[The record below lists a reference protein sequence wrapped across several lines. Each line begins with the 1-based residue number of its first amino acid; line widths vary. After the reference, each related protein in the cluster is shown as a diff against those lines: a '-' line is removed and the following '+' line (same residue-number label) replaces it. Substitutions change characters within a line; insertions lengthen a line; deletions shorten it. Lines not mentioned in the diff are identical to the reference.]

1 MMAPPDKAEF
11 STTPPCV
18 EARQVVREVTPAS
31 LGWMVPASATKPRP
45 QCLPAAAAAAVGLG
59 AAAATTPTAAL
70 AEPAESTEP
79 M

>member
-18 EARQVVREVTPAS
+18 EARQVVREVSATS
-31 LGWMVPASATKPRP
+31 LGRQVTASTSTPRP
-45 QCLPAAAAAAVGLG
+45 QCLPAAAAAAVVMRP
-59 AAAATTPTAAL
+59 ATTPTAAL